1 MSLGRITRFAL
12 AATIASLGLA
22 AAQLAPASAAT
33 APQQAKPALA
43 VRTVLYDASGA
54 GIWKANVTQAV
65 AIWNSSEKNV
75 KLAAGSPATMTIV
88 ASDGWPYAEPRG
100 LGRGAIHLGEQ
111 AVRDGFD
118 RTRITAHE
126 IGHILGLPDNRT
138 GLCSDLMS
146 GHSAPTSC
154 TNAHPSPKEAAQVDR
169 NFANGLAPAAS
180 KVTRYD
186 ECFTERACV

>member
-12 AATIASLGLA
+12 AATIATIGLA
-22 AAQLAPASAAT
+22 GAQLAPASAAT
-33 APQQAKPALA
+33 TQAEKPLA
-43 VRTVLYDASGA
+43 VRTVLYNANAA
-54 GIWKANVTQAV
+54 GVWKDNVTAAV
-65 AIWNSSEKNV
+65 AIWNASEKNV
-75 KLAAGSPATMTIV
+75 KLAAGSPATMTID
-88 ASDGWPYAEPRG
+88 AIDGWPYAEPSG
-100 LGRGAIHLGEQ
+100 LGRGRIHLGEQ

-154 TNAHPSPKEAAQVDR
+154 LNAHPSPKEAATVDR
-169 NFANGLAPAAS
+169 NFANGFAAAAT